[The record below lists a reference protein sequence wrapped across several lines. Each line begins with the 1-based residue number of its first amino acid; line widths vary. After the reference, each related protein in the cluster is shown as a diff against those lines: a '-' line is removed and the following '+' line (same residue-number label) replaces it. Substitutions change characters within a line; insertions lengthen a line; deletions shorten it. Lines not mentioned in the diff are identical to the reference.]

1 MNKRVTS
8 ILLCA
13 IAAVFLLVGCQKGEV
28 KDEPQSKET
37 ITVTDFRG
45 KEVTI
50 NYPAKKIVCLLN
62 SGLNDIYMLG
72 AQDAVVGIDKWTYD
86 TEEIYNI
93 TSKLDERVANK
104 SLPAVDGNVEKIA
117 ALEPDVVIVWA
128 ESEEI
133 KALEDKGIK
142 VVGVQ
147 VNSFEDVEKKMNLI
161 GQIVGKEE
169 RAKEIIDYTNKKLE
183 DTKKIVASI
192 PEDKKLSSVFTWGP
206 TDLDFA
212 GNDSTGNTI
221 LEYSGLK
228 NSAKEVNQEH
238 FVASME
244 NAVKWNPESIVI
256 WNSQD
261 VTPDTYYNDVKW
273 KDVEGVKNKKIIQMP
288 SAFYCDLWTVKYL
301 NAINVVVNTFYP
313 EEMGNKNIEEEQK
326 DLMKFLY
333 NKEL

>member
-1 MNKRVTS
+1 MKKKLVS
-8 ILLCA
+8 VLLIATAA
-13 IAAVFLLVGCQKGEV
+13 IFMLAGCQKGEV
-28 KDEPQSKET
+28 KDEKESKET

-45 KEVTI
+45 KDVTI
-50 NYPAKKIVCLLN
+50 NYPAKRVVCLLN

-72 AQDAVVGIDKWTYD
+72 AKDAVVGIDKWTYD

-93 TSKLDERVANK
+93 TSKLDERVADK
-104 SLPAVDGNVEKIA
+104 SLPAVDGSVEKIV
-117 ALEPDVVIVWA
+117 ALKPDVVIAWS

-133 KALEDKGIK
+133 KALEEQGIK

-147 VNSFEDVEKKMNLI
+147 VNNFKDVETKMNLI
-161 GQIVGKEE
+161 GQIVGKED
-169 RAKEIIDYTNKKLE
+169 RAKEIIDYTNKKLDE
-183 DTKKIVASI
+183 TKNIVSSI
-192 PEDKKLSSVFTWGP
+192 PEDKKLTSVFTWGP

-221 LEYSGLK
+221 LEYSGLE
-228 NSAKEVNQEH
+228 NAAKEVTKEH

-256 WNSQD
+256 WNSQE
-261 VTPDTYYNDVKW
+261 VTPETYYNDIKW
-273 KDVEGVKNKKIIQMP
+273 KDVEGVKNKKIVQMP

-301 NAINVVVNTFYP
+301 NAINIVANTFYP
-313 EEMGNKNIEEEQK
+313 EEMGNKNIEKEQK

-333 NKEL
+333 NKEI